1 MVPIRAAGL
10 ILNERSEEQV
20 VLLREEAGRR
30 QLSFETGT
38 CEGLALEA
46 LLSGRPRPGPT
57 PHELLLGA
65 LSAVDALLT
74 RVELRAEGARLSA
87 RVFIQSP
94 GKERRE
100 LEARPSDALA
110 LALLAGA
117 PLLASEELLRD
128 E

>member
-1 MVPIRAAGL
+1 MVRIHPAGL

-20 VLLREEAGRR
+20 VLLREEDGQR

-46 LLSGRPRPGPT
+46 LISGRPRPGPT
-57 PHELLLGA
+57 PHELFLRA
-65 LSAVDALLT
+65 LTALDALLT
-74 RVELRAEGARLSA
+74 RVEISSSGPRLA
-87 RVFIQSP
+87 ATLLIQA

-117 PLLASEELLRD
+117 PMFASEELLRA
-128 E
+128 